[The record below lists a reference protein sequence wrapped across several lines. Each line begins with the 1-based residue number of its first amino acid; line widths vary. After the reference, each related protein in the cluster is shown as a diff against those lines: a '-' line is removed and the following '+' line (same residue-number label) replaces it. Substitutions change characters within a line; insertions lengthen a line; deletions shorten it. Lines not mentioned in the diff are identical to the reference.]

1 MASNSSNSRQVA
13 QFASRT
19 SGASRYAQIV
29 IKEPNTSE
37 PKKAKRKRITPEQL
51 KELTAVFEKTDT
63 PTHDIR
69 EELSKKLGM
78 TNREV
83 QVWFQ
88 NRRAKYNRMRI
99 EQQRQLRTNAAILY
113 STRMMAGSS
122 LPVRM
127 PMPVPVAMPMS
138 APVPISSH
146 HQQQQ
151 HPAYSYPSAMSYQ
164 SVCVMP
170 DSGDVPCHMSSPGGQ
185 PLTPATGYPQ
195 YSHSQPSPADYMD
208 AHTPSL
214 GPASAM
220 YGPLSPPLPKQAHLS
235 AGDYQKNPDHMQPPH
250 SARRNTVSSY
260 FEQGAVAAGR
270 SSPPPPPPA
279 LSPPMRAHVHGT
291 SASAAARSRYLPA
304 VPSYAS
310 NRQYDRGCTSPSALG
325 LLHAPACKDHVD
337 GLSHSKQSDVECA
350 PVRLPPIST
359 MLAGAN
365 DAQSGPPRAL
375 SRLRAYT
382 SPSPP
387 SVGSAH
393 TAHPYVESAASVPAH
408 TRPSMINP
416 ADHDCSGY
424 SRSDAASDAQF
435 RDAKMGIDVLAT
447 AAISVSSAKSG
458 GSLPHLTPLSEFSLQ
473 TYGSPSAAPS
483 SPPQQQQQ
491 QQQQQQ
497 PQQQVPLPSGEGA
510 NRSGVQS
517 RKLTPVD
524 TGRGTQSWRPW

>member
-1 MASNSSNSRQVA
+1 MHPMASSSSNSRQVA

-113 STRMMAGSS
+113 STRMMAGTS

-127 PMPVPVAMPMS
+127 QIPVPVALPMS

-151 HPAYSYPSAMSYQ
+151 HPAYSYPNVMSYQ
-164 SVCVMP
+164 SACVMS
-170 DSGDVPCHMSSPGGQ
+170 DSGDVPHHMSSPSGP

-195 YSHSQPSPADYMD
+195 YSHSQPSVDYMD
-208 AHTPSL
+208 TQTPSL
-214 GPASAM
+214 GSASAM
-220 YGPLSPPLPKQAHLS
+220 YGPLSPPLPKHTHAS
-235 AGDYQKNPDHMQPPH
+235 
-250 SARRNTVSSY
+250 T
-260 FEQGAVAAGR
+260 GR
-270 SSPPPPPPA
+270 SSPPA
-279 LSPPMRAHVHGT
+279 LSPPMRAHAHGT

-304 VPSYAS
+304 VPSYPY
-310 NRQYDRGCTSPSALG
+310 NRQYDRGCTSPSALE
-325 LLHAPACKDHVD
+325 LSHASACKDHDD
-337 GLSHSKQSDVECA
+337 GPLHSKQSGLECA

-359 MLAGAN
+359 MLAGTN
-365 DAQSGPPRAL
+365 EAQSGPPRSL

-393 TAHPYVESAASVPAH
+393 NHPYVESAASVPAH
-408 TRPSMINP
+408 TRSSMINP
-416 ADHDCSGY
+416 ADQDCSGY
-424 SRSDAASDAQF
+424 SRSEAASDAQF
-435 RDAKMGIDVLAT
+435 RDAKMGID
-447 AAISVSSAKSG
+447 SFRFK
-458 GSLPHLTPLSEFSLQ
+458 LTDH
-473 TYGSPSAAPS
+473 
-483 SPPQQQQQ
+483 
-491 QQQQQQ
+491 
-497 PQQQVPLPSGEGA
+497 
-510 NRSGVQS
+510 RMQS
-517 RKLTPVD
+517 RKMTPVD
-524 TGRGTQSWRPW
+524 TGRSAQSWRPW

>member
-1 MASNSSNSRQVA
+1 MASSSSNSRQVA

-113 STRMMAGSS
+113 STRMMAGTS

-127 PMPVPVAMPMS
+127 QIPVPVALPMS

-151 HPAYSYPSAMSYQ
+151 HPAYSYPNVMSYQ
-164 SVCVMP
+164 SACVMS
-170 DSGDVPCHMSSPGGQ
+170 DSGDVPHHMSSPSGP

-195 YSHSQPSPADYMD
+195 YSHSQPSVDYMD
-208 AHTPSL
+208 TQTPSL
-214 GPASAM
+214 GSASAM
-220 YGPLSPPLPKQAHLS
+220 YGPLSPPLPKHTHAS
-235 AGDYQKNPDHMQPPH
+235 TGDYQNPNHVQLPH

-260 FEQGAVAAGR
+260 FEKGTVTIGR
-270 SSPPPPPPA
+270 SSPPA
-279 LSPPMRAHVHGT
+279 LSPPMRAHAHGT

-304 VPSYAS
+304 VPSYPY
-310 NRQYDRGCTSPSALG
+310 NRQYDRGCTSPSALE
-325 LLHAPACKDHVD
+325 LSHASACKDHDD
-337 GLSHSKQSDVECA
+337 GPLHSKQSGLECA

-359 MLAGAN
+359 MLAGTN
-365 DAQSGPPRAL
+365 EAQSGPPRSL

-393 TAHPYVESAASVPAH
+393 NHPYVESAASVPAH
-408 TRPSMINP
+408 TRSSMINP
-416 ADHDCSGY
+416 ADQDCSGY
-424 SRSDAASDAQF
+424 SRSEAASDAQF

-483 SPPQQQQQ
+483 SLPHQQQQQ
-491 QQQQQQ
+491 Q
-497 PQQQVPLPSGEGA
+497 QQQVPLPSGEGA
-510 NRSGVQS
+510 SRSGMQS
-517 RKLTPVD
+517 RKMTPVD
-524 TGRGTQSWRPW
+524 TGRSAQSWRPW